1 MYVFY
6 SESYILF
13 TQVIFLDYYE
23 IKKGGAFIMKTNDL
37 IRMRR
42 LELDMTMKEL
52 AVKVGV
58 SEGTISRWESGDI
71 ENMKRDKIAAL
82 ARALEIPPAVL
93 MDWEEYDAERIRR
106 GKEARQLYE
115 LALRSDIKNVEIAM
129 DLLKKLEDVQ

>member
-1 MYVFY
+1 MR
-6 SESYILF
+6 
-13 TQVIFLDYYE
+13 
-23 IKKGGAFIMKTNDL
+23 TNDL

-52 AVKVGV
+52 AEKVGV

-82 ARALEIPPAVL
+82 ARALEVPPAVL
-93 MDWEEYDAERIRR
+93 MDWEEFDSERIKK

>member
-1 MYVFY
+1 MR
-6 SESYILF
+6 
-13 TQVIFLDYYE
+13 
-23 IKKGGAFIMKTNDL
+23 TNDL

-52 AVKVGV
+52 AAKVGV

-82 ARALEIPPAVL
+82 ARALEVPPAVL
-93 MDWEEYDAERIRR
+93 MDWEEYDAERIKK
-106 GKEARQLYE
+106 GMEARRLYE

-129 DLLKKLEDVQ
+129 DLLKKLEDIQ